1 MATLADLLWLAYRA
15 PHYSVRGCFFPAAQ
29 QMALI
34 KEKQALTE
42 QCGTI
47 QSLTEP
53 LLVCLV
59 FLRPATVSQ
68 PKWPCQTLSIARRGP
83 PLGVIG

>member
-1 MATLADLLWLAYRA
+1 MSRSRRRGGQRRA
-15 PHYSVRGCFFPAAQ
+15 FDKVWHGYLFSEGLFFPAAQ
-29 QMALI
+29 QMVLI
-34 KEKQALTE
+34 KGKQPLTE

-53 LLVCLV
+53 LVCLV

-68 PKWPCQTLSIARRGP
+68 RSHTKPCQLLDVVP
-83 PLGVIG
+83 PLA

>member
-1 MATLADLLWLAYRA
+1 MATLADLLWLAYKA
-15 PHYSVRGCFFPAAQ
+15 PHYSVRGCIFTAAQ

-34 KEKQALTE
+34 KGKQPLTE

-53 LLVCLV
+53 LVCLV

-68 PKWPCQTLSIARRGP
+68 RSHTKPCQLLDVVP
-83 PLGVIG
+83 PLA

>member
-34 KEKQALTE
+34 KGKQSLTE

-53 LLVCLV
+53 LVCLV
-59 FLRPATVSQ
+59 FLRLATVIVSQ
-68 PKWPCQTLSIARRGP
+68 SSHAKPCQLLDAVP
-83 PLGVIG
+83 PSA